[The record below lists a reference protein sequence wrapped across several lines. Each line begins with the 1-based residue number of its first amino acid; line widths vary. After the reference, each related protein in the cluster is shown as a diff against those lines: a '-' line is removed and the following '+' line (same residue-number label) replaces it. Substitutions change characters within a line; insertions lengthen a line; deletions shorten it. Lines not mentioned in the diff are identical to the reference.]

1 MVLWGSL
8 FPMVKLAFSAY
19 HLETTADILFFAGV
33 RFVICGAFI
42 CALSYVKDK
51 STYKTAHSFMRP
63 ILLSGVFSI
72 VLHYGFS
79 YLGLE
84 LTVSSKAAL
93 LKQVGA
99 LFYVCFSFLFI
110 KEDKPNVKKLIAAT
124 IGFLGIFV
132 LNITEDGFSLSLG
145 DILILL
151 SSFCTIF
158 SNVISKKIFKSV
170 DPITATGIS
179 QLFGGILIL
188 AIGAVMGGSVSFEL
202 KTAWIMLYILAA
214 SIVSYCIWYGILKKG
229 ELSSLFIIKFTEPV
243 FAAIFGAI
251 LLKEDIWNIKYL
263 LAFILVGGGIV
274 ISNVSFAKKIKL
286 NDESR
291 KSTKKTHSS

>member
-1 MVLWGSL
+1 MALWGSL

-42 CALSYVKDK
+42 CVMSFIKDEASYRP
-51 STYKTAHSFMRP
+51 ARSFIGP
-63 ILLSGVFSI
+63 IFLAGVFSI

-93 LKQVGA
+93 LKQIGA

-110 KEDKPNVKKLIAAT
+110 KDDKPNVKKLIAAT
-124 IGFLGIFV
+124 VGFLGIFV
-132 LNITEDGFSLSLG
+132 LNFTEDGFTLSLG
-145 DILILL
+145 DVLILL

-158 SNVISKKIFKSV
+158 SNVISKKIFNNV

-188 AIGAVMGGSVSFEL
+188 LIGAVMGGSLFFDL
-202 KTAWIMLYILAA
+202 KSSWIMLYIIVA
-214 SIVSYCIWYGILKKG
+214 SIVSYCIWYGILKKS

-251 LLKEDIWNIKYL
+251 LLREDIWNIKYL
-263 LAFILVGGGIV
+263 LAFILVGAGIV
-274 ISNVSFAKKIKL
+274 ISNVRF
-286 NDESR
+286 
-291 KSTKKTHSS
+291 TKKLK

>member
-1 MVLWGSL
+1 MSKNKNVFLALVTMVLWGSL

-33 RFVICGAFI
+33 RFVVCGAFI
-42 CALSYVKDK
+42 CMMSFIRDKASYKP
-51 STYKTAHSFMRP
+51 ARSFILP
-63 ILLSGVFSI
+63 IFLSGVFSI
-72 VLHYGFS
+72 VLHYGLS

-110 KEDKPNVKKLIAAT
+110 KDDKPNVKKLMAAT

-132 LNITEDGFSLSLG
+132 LNFSEDGFALSLG
-145 DILILL
+145 DVLILL

-158 SNVISKKIFKSV
+158 SNVISKKIFNNV

-179 QLFGGILIL
+179 QLFGGILIFV
-188 AIGAVMGGSVSFEL
+188 IGAVMGGSLSFDL
-202 KTAWIMLYILAA
+202 KSSWIMIYIIIA

-229 ELSSLFIIKFTEPV
+229 ELSNLFIIKFTEPV
-243 FAAIFGAI
+243 FAAVFGAI
-251 LLKEDIWNIKYL
+251 LLSEDIWNIKYL
-263 LAFILVGGGIV
+263 LAFILVGSGIV
-274 ISNVSFAKKIKL
+274 ISNVRFAKK
-286 NDESR
+286 
-291 KSTKKTHSS
+291 KS